1 MLYSE
6 GEMNAASQT
15 MCCKVRK
22 EVTFAACSDTSIGEL
37 YFQCDER
44 LAVMQERLKTNV
56 ICDNLKQ

>member
-1 MLYSE
+1 
-6 GEMNAASQT
+6 MNAASQT